1 MFFKHGDGLEAVK
14 EARLRGT
21 KFHAVDTSNLMDYVG
36 VWNLVLAVYN
46 ALSAPRRIDAK
57 VMKKKMKI

>member
-1 MFFKHGDGLEAVK
+1 MTDFSTAYKKGLKLFSNMEMALK
-14 EARLRGT
+14 PSKRLDCEEQ

-46 ALSAPRRIDAK
+46 SIK
-57 VMKKKMKI
+57 CST